1 MCIESKILEEKE
13 EQMRLA
19 IEERELIKMATVS
32 KQDTETQNLLS
43 ELDEQLAL
51 ARGEAESMEK
61 KMQEQ
66 NQKYQ
71 HELEELQKEMN
82 VRKHNNIIK

>member
-1 MCIESKILEEKE
+1 MCFDSKILEEKE